1 MLLGDVKDYLR
12 VDYDD
17 DDTLIKNCMEAAESY
32 IIGAVG
38 GYDDDN
44 SKANFLYMAIVQDLY
59 DNRAFLI
66 SEQQKKRIS
75 YTFSSIILQLQLG
88 MQDKEEQK

>member
-44 SKANFLYMAIVQDLY
+44 
-59 DNRAFLI
+59 RATR
-66 SEQQKKRIS
+66 S
-75 YTFSSIILQLQLG
+75 
-88 MQDKEEQK
+88 

>member
-44 SKANFLYMAIVQDLY
+44 PKANFLYMAIVQDLY

-75 YTFSSIILQLQLG
+75 YTFSFIILQIRNP
-88 MQDKEEQK
+88 